1 MWETRVR
8 SLGREDLLE
17 EMAIH
22 PSTIAWKIPWTEEP
36 GRLQSVGSQ
45 RVWQTE
51 RVHFHFHFHLA
62 FCVKKSKSPTQA
74 LGWAVTWVGDGK
86 EEILWWRDTESF
98 WDIVVSSLSCVPTL
112 LRPHGLQPTRLFCPW
127 NFPGKDT
134 GVSCHFIL
142 QGIFPTQG
150 SNPHLLHGQ
159 ANSLQPSHQGSPS
172 EILAIFYFNPKGGY
186 YMNSHL
192 IILL

>member
-1 MWETRVR
+1 MPGKSHGQR
-8 SLGREDLLE
+8 SLVGYSPWGLKESDRLSEFTFTFTFILL
-17 EMAIH
+17 
-22 PSTIAWKIPWTEEP
+22 
-36 GRLQSVGSQ
+36 SV
-45 RVWQTE
+45 
-51 RVHFHFHFHLA
+51 
-62 FCVKKSKSPTQA
+62 CVKKSKSPTQA

-86 EEILWWRDTESF
+86 EEILCWRDTESF

-112 LRPHGLQPTRLFCPW
+112 LQPHRLQPTRLFCPW